1 MTNLAIKIYRYFKN
15 HRVVMYVAMLLSLAI
30 FVLVG
35 SQMKYEED
43 ISKLLPGVDP
53 SKSEGLVF
61 SSLQIK
67 DRIFIQFS
75 ANNDTTDLDEV
86 LDACDEFVDALLESD
101 TADNDVRDVMYR
113 IDMDMLMTAADFAI
127 ANLPTFVD
135 TAYYPIIDSM
145 LDKKNIEAQMAENL
159 ELIMSGDELAYN
171 YFVPYDPVG
180 FRKLALNL
188 NDASK
193 TENVETKNNSY
204 TIVNQHLVTV
214 DSTVALVFLSPNF
227 VAFDSKT
234 GTRLA
239 NKIEA
244 QIAALAQSYPGV
256 DVLFH
261 GAPIQSVFNSRQ
273 IKADLLLTVG
283 LSLILICVVLL
294 LCMRN
299 KSTLPMLIAP
309 IVYGSFFALTCMY
322 LIQGKMSLMALG
334 IGAIVLGVALSYCLH
349 VITHYKYVSDPE
361 QVLREQTRPVLLG
374 TITTIGAFAGLL
386 LTKSPL
392 LRDFGMFASL
402 AMIGTT
408 GFCLL
413 FLPQFFRPERNKK
426 SSHAF
431 GLIEKFNR
439 VQFENTR
446 WFIAAVAVVF
456 VACLVMSRTVSFDS
470 DLKNIGYFEPK
481 VTKSMQQ
488 YTEKTNDGFSTTYYA
503 VASRNLDTA
512 LIYSQTL
519 SRTCDSL
526 QKAGVIQG
534 YSKSAKLLLP
544 FAEQQKRIDFWN
556 KFWTDERKNRVKTD
570 ITEAGEKVGI
580 KAEMFQPF
588 FDMLDADYEPT
599 SIYEAEVL
607 PNGLVSSMIEQVGD
621 AYLVFTSVKA
631 PAENVKRNNDIFTAL
646 PHTVVVDPF
655 YYTGNM
661 VELLNKDFNVVLG
674 ISSLFVLIVLLLSF
688 HNILLAII
696 AFLPMGMSWYITLG
710 IMGIFGMQ
718 FNLINIVISTFIF
731 GIGVDYSIFIMD
743 GLLARA
749 RGDESNLLL
758 YHKTAI
764 VFSAFVL
771 IVGIASLI
779 FATHPAISSIGF
791 ATLVGMTST
800 VVIAYTIQPF
810 LFNLL
815 IKTKLSKWM
824 LKNNRG

>member
-1 MTNLAIKIYRYFKN
+1 MYLTMLASFA
-15 HRVVMYVAMLLSLAI
+15 VFAV
-30 FVLVG
+30 VG

-75 ANNDTTDLDEV
+75 ADNDTTGLDDV
-86 LDACDEFVDALLESD
+86 LAACDEFVDSLLEHD
-101 TADNDVRDVMYR
+101 AADNDVRDVLYR
-113 IDMDMLMTAADFAI
+113 IDMDMLMTAADFAV
-127 ANLPTFVD
+127 ANLPIFID
-135 TAYYPIIDSM
+135 SSMYPVIDSM
-145 LDKKNIEAQMAENL
+145 ISYENIEAQMAENID
-159 ELIMSGDELAYN
+159 LIMSGDELAYN
-171 YFVPYDPVG
+171 YLVPYDPVG
-180 FRKLALNL
+180 FRKLAI
-188 NDASK
+188 DAISK
-193 TENVETKNNSY
+193 KSYSDKDKQAKTNSY
-204 TIVNQHLVTV
+204 TIVDQHLVTN
-214 DSTVALVFLSPNF
+214 DSTVAIVFLSPNF

-239 NKIEA
+239 TKIEA
-244 QIAALAQSYPGV
+244 EIAALASSYPGV
-256 DVLFH
+256 NVLFH

-273 IKADLLLTVG
+273 IKSDLVLTMGMSLL
-283 LSLILICVVLL
+283 LICVILL

-309 IVYGSFFALTCMY
+309 IFYGAFFALACVY

-392 LRDFGMFASL
+392 LRDFGMFASFS
-402 AMIGTT
+402 MVGTT
-408 GFCLL
+408 AFCLL
-413 FLPQFFRPERNKK
+413 FLPQFFNPERNRK
-426 SSHAF
+426 SAKAF
-431 GLIEKFNR
+431 NLLEKFNKI
-439 VQFENTR
+439 QFERKR
-446 WFIAAVAVVF
+446 WFIAAVALLFVV
-456 VACLVMSRTVSFDS
+456 CLVMSRFVTFDS

-481 VTKSMQQ
+481 VMQSMQQ
-488 YTEKTNDGFSTTYYA
+488 YNAKTNDGFVTTYYA
-503 VASRNLDTA
+503 VTSHSLDTA
-512 LIYSQTL
+512 LIYNQKL

-526 QKAGVIQG
+526 QKSGVIQG
-534 YSKSAKLLLP
+534 YSKAAMLLLP
-544 FAEQQKRIDFWN
+544 VGEQQRRIGLWNTFWS
-556 KFWTDERKNRVKTD
+556 EGRSQQLKTD
-570 ITEAGEKVGI
+570 IIRAGQKVGI

-588 FDMLDADYEPT
+588 FDMLDADYEPA
-599 SIYEAEVL
+599 SVYEAEAL
-607 PNGLVSSMIEQVGD
+607 PNGLISSMIEKVGD
-621 AYLVFTSVKA
+621 SYLVFTSVKA

-661 VELLNKDFNVVLG
+661 VEMLNKDFNVVLG

-688 HNILLAII
+688 RNILLAVI

-710 IMGIFGMQ
+710 IMGMFGLQ

-743 GLLARA
+743 GLIARA
-749 RGDESNLLL
+749 RGFENDLLL

-779 FATHPAISSIGF
+779 FATHPAIASIGF

-800 VVIAYTIQPF
+800 VMIAYTVQPF

-815 IKTKLSKWM
+815 INTRLRKWM
-824 LKNNRG
+824 LKE